1 MTQATLRIPGLFI
14 TSLITI
20 LLLLAAA
27 VSTALATAD
36 LPPRPTVES
45 PDPVATP
52 VTTPLP
58 PVAAELA
65 GATIM
70 LYAPNASPQM
80 WTVVEWQDGLGNWHE
95 VTGWRGHLDLDIG
108 NLRVWWVHPRDLAT
122 GPFRW
127 QLYANEGGPL
137 VATSETF
144 FLPEQPYQVVLLSVE

>member
-1 MTQATLRIPGLFI
+1 MPQTALRIPGLFI

-20 LLLLAAA
+20 FLLL
-27 VSTALATAD
+27 VVVVPTTLATAD
-36 LPPRPTVES
+36 LPPRPIVES
-45 PDPVATP
+45 PDPVAAPP
-52 VTTPLP
+52 VT
-58 PVAAELA
+58 AELA

-70 LYAPNASPQM
+70 LHVPNALPQM